1 MGYSIIEKIGV
12 RYRAIFREGYSDSM
26 EQLTPQDQDKM
37 AEVSQIC
44 MSHSATALN
53 MLVRKKI
60 VISPPSVKVVNSA
73 DIKNI
78 LTAFGMGSVTVQI
91 DYKDDFH
98 CNNLLMLK
106 ENDIKIIMDLMMGG
120 AGVAAPGELNEMHLS
135 CVSELMNQMMGSSA
149 IALTGMIHKTVDIN
163 PPKATLVNSKED
175 IDAIDYLPFEGK
187 QMVTVL
193 SRFDGEGLLKGIM
206 IRIYPMKETRFICDN
221 FTMK

>member
-1 MGYSIIEKIGV
+1 MGYSIIEKLGIG
-12 RYRAIFREGYSDSM
+12 YRATIREGYRDSM

-60 VISPPSVKVVNSA
+60 IVSPPSVKVVNRA

-91 DYKDDFH
+91 DFKDDFH

-135 CVSELMNQMMGSSA
+135 CVSEVMNQMMGSSA

-163 PPKATLVNSKED
+163 PPKATLVTTKED
-175 IDAIDYLPFEGK
+175 VDSIDYLPFEGNE
-187 QMVTVL
+187 MVIVL
-193 SRFDGEGLLKGIM
+193 SRFDGEGALKGIM

-221 FTMK
+221 FIMK

>member
-1 MGYSIIEKIGV
+1 
-12 RYRAIFREGYSDSM
+12 M

-60 VISPPSVKVVNSA
+60 TVSPPSVKVVNSA
-73 DIKNI
+73 DIRNI

-120 AGVAAPGELNEMHLS
+120 TRAVAPGDLNEMHLS
-135 CVSELMNQMMGSSA
+135 CVSEVMNQMMGSSA

-163 PPKATLVNSKED
+163 PPKATLVNTKED
-175 IDAIDYLPFEGK
+175 IDSIDYLPFEGD
-187 QMVTVL
+187 QMVIVL
-193 SRFDGEGLLKGIM
+193 SRFDGEGMLKGIM

-221 FTMK
+221 FSMK

>member
-1 MGYSIIEKIGV
+1 MG
-12 RYRAIFREGYSDSM
+12 
-26 EQLTPQDQDKM
+26 QLSPLDQDKM
-37 AEVSQIC
+37 AEVAQIC
-44 MSHSATALN
+44 MAHSATSLN
-53 MLVRKKI
+53 TLTRQ
-60 VISPPSVKVVNSA
+60 VIKVSPPSVKVVNSA

-120 AGVAAPGELNEMHLS
+120 TGVVAPGELNEMHLS
-135 CVSELMNQMMGSSA
+135 CVSEVMNQMMGSSA

-163 PPKATLVNSKED
+163 PPKATLVNTKED
-175 IDAIDYLPFEGK
+175 IDSIDYLPFAGD
-187 QMVTVL
+187 QMVIVL
-193 SRFDGEGLLKGIM
+193 SRFDGEGVLRGIM

-221 FTMK
+221 FSMK